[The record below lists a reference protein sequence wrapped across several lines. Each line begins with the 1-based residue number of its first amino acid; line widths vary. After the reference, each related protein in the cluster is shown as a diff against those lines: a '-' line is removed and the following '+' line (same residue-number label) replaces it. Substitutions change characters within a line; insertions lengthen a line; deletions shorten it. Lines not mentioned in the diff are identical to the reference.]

1 MINPATITEE
11 MLDIYYTVQR
21 YHYQEDVK
29 ALLADDDHFERDG
42 IEDDKLID
50 TAVAILMR
58 NYQSNSGTYWD
69 NIETAI
75 STAITYIREGIAV

>member
-1 MINPATITEE
+1 MINPASITEE
-11 MLDIYYTVQR
+11 MKDAYYTVKQ
-21 YHYQEDVK
+21 YYYQEDVK
-29 ALLADDDHFERDG
+29 TLLTDDDHFERDG

-58 NYQSNSGTYWD
+58 NYQADAGSYWD
-69 NIETAI
+69 NIEAAI